1 MTIPNPHAAALRTHW
16 TALNTAIRFTDPELT
31 DEAVLRRQA
40 AMVQTARA
48 SLAAATPA
56 APQTAAAARSDLL
69 ATRTRRGASEGRERE
84 KVAAL
89 RQAGQTLP
97 QVIAAAPAPRID
109 AILDSVEVLP
119 EVLNASEPEVMA
131 TELRDAAFA
140 RLVEL
145 GEPDA
150 LLVVQA
156 EAEDSAAGA
165 WSRTLT
171 EAPVGAVSIV
181 TLTALRA
188 ADPAGYSEAFT
199 DRIVVDYSAINRI
212 ETMATR
218 V

>member
-1 MTIPNPHAAALRTHW
+1 MTTPNPHAAALRTYW

-31 DEAVLRRQA
+31 DDALLHRQA

-56 APQTAAAARSDLL
+56 APQAAAAARSDVL
-69 ATRTRRGASEGRERE
+69 ATRTRQGASEDRERE
-84 KVAAL
+84 KVADL
-89 RQAGQTLP
+89 IQAGWTLP
-97 QVIAAAPAPRID
+97 RVIAAASAPRID

-119 EVLNASEPEVMA
+119 QVLNASDPEAVA
-131 TELRDAAFA
+131 TELRGAAFA

-150 LLVVQA
+150 LRVVKA
-156 EAEDSAAGA
+156 EAEDSAADA

-171 EAPVGAVSIV
+171 EAQAGATSMV

-188 ADPAGYSEAFT
+188 ADTAGYSEAFT
-199 DRIVVDYSAINRI
+199 DRIVVDYSTVNRI
-212 ETMATR
+212 ETLATR
-218 V
+218 L